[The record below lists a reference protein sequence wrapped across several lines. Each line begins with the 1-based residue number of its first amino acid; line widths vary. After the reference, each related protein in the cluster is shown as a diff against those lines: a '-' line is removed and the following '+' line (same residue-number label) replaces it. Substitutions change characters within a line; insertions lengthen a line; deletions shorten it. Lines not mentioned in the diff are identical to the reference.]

1 VRNGSSNCVQTHGGE
16 KAPADPL
23 ANAPGVSQK
32 EEEKDEGAHEHSFA
46 IQAPEFGKLQVS
58 ELK

>member
-1 VRNGSSNCVQTHGGE
+1 VCKLTARK

-23 ANAPGVSQK
+23 ANAHGVFQK
-32 EEEKDEGAHEHSFA
+32 EEEKDEGAREHSFA